1 MGSVDQGLAA
11 LPGELG
17 ESPGITVPEDA
28 STRAGFAS
36 AFHRFLIAR
45 RHAGLLNV
53 SILVFSSVRWDD
65 PAAAPT
71 S

>member
-17 ESPGITVPEDA
+17 ESPGITEDA

-36 AFHRFLIAR
+36 AFHHFLIAR

>member
-17 ESPGITVPEDA
+17 ESPGITEDT